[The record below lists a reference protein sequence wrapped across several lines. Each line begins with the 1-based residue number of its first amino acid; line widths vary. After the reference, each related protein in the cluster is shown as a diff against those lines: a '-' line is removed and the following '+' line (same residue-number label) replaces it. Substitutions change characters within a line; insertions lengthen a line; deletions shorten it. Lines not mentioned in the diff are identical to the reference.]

1 MVRLVRGRP
10 LLHIFM
16 VKSNEAVNKSAPRS
30 VELFTIRTKKN
41 ASVELALRGLLN
53 NSRLPIS
60 AVVLHRFWKAMNF
73 VSRLPAS
80 VRLNSSAEPL
90 R

>member
-41 ASVELALRGLLN
+41 ASVELALCGLLN

-60 AVVLHRFWKAMNF
+60 A
-73 VSRLPAS
+73 PAS
-80 VRLNSSAEPL
+80 GAFDFVDPRHHLSEPASCP
-90 R
+90 